1 MTGEKIHA
9 TTRPKVYE
17 QTGSDAPRQPCATSI
32 EHGSTRLDMNY
43 KICPRDSDTASRRS
57 ANLSKGYSA
66 VFATVFIWSMPSLFM
81 FYLNGYYDPW
91 AQNFYR
97 YSVACIAI
105 APFLFYQIR
114 RGGPRIDMRAVK
126 LCLLPCLP
134 NVVHQVTQVMALF
147 YIGPG
152 VYTIF
157 TRASVIFTA
166 LLALAF
172 FPEERVVIRQWQF
185 QLGTL
190 LGLIG
195 AFGVIWFQPNANSLA
210 AASPSAGG
218 HDQHIALPGLFIAFT
233 ATFCWAL
240 YGVLIKRPSAE
251 LGSIRSFGLVSFITS
266 ALLFPLT
273 LAFGKIGTPLHA
285 GMNAN
290 LVLIVSAVTC
300 ITLAHIFYYV
310 AIREIGVALSQSLQL
325 LCPAIA
331 MALSA
336 WIYGERLT
344 HAQLW
349 SAGILL
355 IGAFLAMRVKPVD
368 TTEAAENI

>member
-1 MTGEKIHA
+1 MSAGTQ
-9 TTRPKVYE
+9 V
-17 QTGSDAPRQPCATSI
+17 DALP
-32 EHGSTRLDMNY
+32 
-43 KICPRDSDTASRRS
+43 RRS
-57 ANLSKGYSA
+57 ADLSKGYSA
-66 VFATVFIWSMPSLFM
+66 VFATVFIWSLPSLFM
-81 FYLNGYYDPW
+81 YYLNRYYDPW

-105 APFLFYQIR
+105 APLVLYR
-114 RGGPRIDMRAVK
+114 MRYGGPRIDMHAIK

-195 AFGVIWFQPNANSLA
+195 AFGVIWFQANADLHS
-210 AASPSAGG
+210 
-218 HDQHIALPGLFIAFT
+218 QHVALPGLLIAFT

-273 LAFGKIGTPLHA
+273 LAFGKIATPVHA
-285 GMNAN
+285 GTHAN
-290 LVLIVSAVTC
+290 LVLVISAVTC
-300 ITLAHIFYYV
+300 ITLAHVLYYV

-331 MALSA
+331 MGLSA

-349 SAGILL
+349 SAAVLL
-355 IGAFLAMRVKPVD
+355 LGAFLAMRTKPVA
-368 TTEAAENI
+368 TTETAENI

>member
-1 MTGEKIHA
+1 MSAGTQI
-9 TTRPKVYE
+9 
-17 QTGSDAPRQPCATSI
+17 DALP
-32 EHGSTRLDMNY
+32 
-43 KICPRDSDTASRRS
+43 RRS
-57 ANLSKGYSA
+57 ADLSKGYSA
-66 VFATVFIWSMPSLFM
+66 VFATVFIWSLPSLFM
-81 FYLNGYYDPW
+81 YYLNRYYDPW

-105 APFLFYQIR
+105 APLVLYRMRQ
-114 RGGPRIDMRAVK
+114 GGPRIDMHAIK

-195 AFGVIWFQPNANSLA
+195 AFGVIWFQANADLHS
-210 AASPSAGG
+210 
-218 HDQHIALPGLFIAFT
+218 QHVALPGLFIAFT

-273 LAFGKIGTPLHA
+273 LAFGRIATPVYA
-285 GMNAN
+285 GAHAN
-290 LVLIVSAVTC
+290 LVLIISAVTC
-300 ITLAHIFYYV
+300 ITLAHVLYYV

-331 MALSA
+331 MGLSA
-336 WIYGERLT
+336 WIYGERLAN
-344 HAQLW
+344 AQLW
-349 SAGILL
+349 SAGVLL
-355 IGAFLAMRVKPVD
+355 LGAFLAMRTKPIA
-368 TTEAAENI
+368 TTETAENI

>member
-1 MTGEKIHA
+1 MPAGTQ
-9 TTRPKVYE
+9 V
-17 QTGSDAPRQPCATSI
+17 DALP
-32 EHGSTRLDMNY
+32 
-43 KICPRDSDTASRRS
+43 RRS
-57 ANLSKGYSA
+57 ADLSKGYSA
-66 VFATVFIWSMPSLFM
+66 VFATVFIWSLPSLFM
-81 FYLNGYYDPW
+81 YYLNRHYDPW

-105 APFLFYQIR
+105 APLLLYQIH
-114 RGGPRIDMRAVK
+114 RGGPRIDMQAVK

-172 FPEERVVIRQWQF
+172 FPEERAVIRQWQF

-190 LGLIG
+190 LGLFG
-195 AFGVIWFQPNANSLA
+195 AFGVIWFQANAGLHS
-210 AASPSAGG
+210 
-218 HDQHIALPGLFIAFT
+218 QHVALPGLLIAFT

-251 LGSIRSFGLVSFITS
+251 LGSIRSFGLISFITS

-273 LAFGKIGTPLHA
+273 LAFGKIATPVHA
-285 GMNAN
+285 GAHAN
-290 LVLIVSAVTC
+290 LVLVISAVTC
-300 ITLAHIFYYV
+300 ITLAHVLYYV

-331 MALSA
+331 MGLSA

-344 HAQLW
+344 NAQLW

-355 IGAFLAMRVKPVD
+355 IGAFLAMRTKPIA
-368 TTEAAENI
+368 TTETAENI

>member
-1 MTGEKIHA
+1 
-9 TTRPKVYE
+9 
-17 QTGSDAPRQPCATSI
+17 
-32 EHGSTRLDMNY
+32 MNY
-43 KICPRDSDTASRRS
+43 KTSPMRSDAVLRRS

-66 VFATVFIWSMPSLFM
+66 VFATVFIWSVPSLFM
-81 FYLNGYYDPW
+81 FYLNRYYDPW

-105 APFLFYQIR
+105 SPLLLYQIG
-114 RGGPRIDMRAVK
+114 RGGPRIDMRTVK

-172 FPEERVVIRQWQF
+172 FPEERVVIRRWQF

-195 AFGVIWFQPNANSLA
+195 AFGVIWFQANPQPRT
-210 AASPSAGG
+210 PSG
-218 HDQHIALPGLFIAFT
+218 HIALPGLFIAFP

-240 YGVLIKRPSAE
+240 YGVLIKRPSAQ
-251 LGSIRSFGLVSFITS
+251 LGSIRSFGIVSFISS
-266 ALLFPLT
+266 ALLLPLT
-273 LAFGKIGTPLHA
+273 LAFGKIGPPIHA
-285 GMNAN
+285 GAQAN
-290 LVLIVSAVTC
+290 LVLIISGVTC
-300 ITLAHIFYYV
+300 ITLAHVLYYV
-310 AIREIGVALSQSLQL
+310 AIHEIGVALAQTLQL
-325 LCPAIA
+325 VF
-331 MALSA
+331 
-336 WIYGERLT
+336 RLRQLPKFNI
-344 HAQLW
+344 HVAQA
-349 SAGILL
+349 SAGASEI
-355 IGAFLAMRVKPVD
+355 IGSGFLRR
-368 TTEAAENI
+368 

>member
-1 MTGEKIHA
+1 MKPQRVVTKTA
-9 TTRPKVYE
+9 ALR
-17 QTGSDAPRQPCATSI
+17 
-32 EHGSTRLDMNY
+32 
-43 KICPRDSDTASRRS
+43 RD

-66 VFATVFIWSMPSLFM
+66 VFATVFIWSVPSLFM
-81 FYLNGYYDPW
+81 YYLNRYYDPW

-105 APFLFYQIR
+105 APLLLYQIH
-114 RGGPRIDMRAVK
+114 RGGPRIDMQAVK

-172 FPEERVVIRQWQF
+172 FPEERAVIRQWQF

-195 AFGVIWFQPNANSLA
+195 AFGVIWFQANANS
-210 AASPSAGG
+210 
-218 HDQHIALPGLFIAFT
+218 HDQHVALPGLFIAFT

-251 LGSIRSFGLVSFITS
+251 LGSIRSFGIVSFISS
-266 ALLFPLT
+266 ALLLPLT
-273 LAFGKIGTPLHA
+273 LAFGKIDTPLHA
-285 GMNAN
+285 GADVNMI
-290 LVLIVSAVTC
+290 LVISAVTC
-300 ITLAHIFYYV
+300 ITLAHVLYYV
-310 AIREIGVALSQSLQL
+310 AIRQIGVALAQALQL
-325 LCPAIA
+325 LCPAGA
-331 MALSA
+331 MGLSA
-336 WIYGERLT
+336 WIFHERLT
-344 HAQLW
+344 GLQLW
-349 SAGILL
+349 SAAILL
-355 IGAFLAMRVKPVD
+355 VGAFLAMRVKPIATAV
-368 TTEAAENI
+368 TAENI